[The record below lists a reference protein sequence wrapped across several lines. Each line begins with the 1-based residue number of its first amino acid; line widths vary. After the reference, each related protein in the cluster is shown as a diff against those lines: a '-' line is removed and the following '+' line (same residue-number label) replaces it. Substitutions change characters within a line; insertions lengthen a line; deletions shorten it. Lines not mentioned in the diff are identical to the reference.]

1 MPPNSIDM
9 TTSTHDPEDD
19 AQWTREADDRYAELQ
34 VQENDVMIYDLRNHS
49 AWLSSNAAV
58 LLSKMV

>member
-1 MPPNSIDM
+1 M

-58 LLSKMV
+58 LLSRMV